1 MDYIKEIIS
10 LLKKLDE
17 EKLRCV
23 YLFIKSMID

>member
-10 LLKKLDE
+10 LLRKLDE

-23 YLFIKSMID
+23 YLFVKSMIG